1 MFRHGINSGEWWC
14 GPGSLFPGSLGM
26 IFTLIFWAIL
36 LFLLFKG
43 TQLLFSNGQKETK
56 METGTASE
64 LLKSRYAQGQISR
77 EEFQQMQKD
86 LQ

>member
-14 GPGSLFPGSLGM
+14 GPGSLFPGPLGM
-26 IFTLIFWAIL
+26 IVTLLFWGII

-43 TQLLFSNGQKETK
+43 AQLLFSNDQRNSTLK
-56 METGTASE
+56 TGTAEE